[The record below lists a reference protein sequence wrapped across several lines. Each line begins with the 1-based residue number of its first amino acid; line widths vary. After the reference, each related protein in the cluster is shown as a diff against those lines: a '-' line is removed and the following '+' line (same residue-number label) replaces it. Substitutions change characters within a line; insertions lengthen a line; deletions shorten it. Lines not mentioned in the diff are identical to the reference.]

1 MSVISRSLLSVL
13 FLSGVSIVQA
23 AQLETQAQR
32 FSYAVGVQL
41 GKNLKSQN
49 ISVDS
54 AAFTAAIIDVMQGKP
69 LQLTPQ
75 EMAQALQEA
84 QQVAIRAREERG
96 QAALAAGKKFLEENK
111 KKDGV
116 VLLPSGLQYI
126 ELEAGKGETPK
137 ANAKVTVHYK
147 GTMID
152 GTEFDSSYKRG
163 TPTSFRLNGVV
174 KGFRE
179 ALSRM
184 NTGAHWQVFMP
195 PELAYG
201 SRGAGNKIGPNETLI
216 FDIKLISFDNSDK
229 DQKD

>member
-1 MSVISRSLLSVL
+1 MSLVLRSLLTVFFLTGMSTVL
-13 FLSGVSIVQA
+13 A
-23 AQLETQAQR
+23 AQLETQEQR

-49 ISVDS
+49 ISVDG
-54 AAFTAAIIDVMQGKP
+54 AAFTAAIIDVMLGNP

-75 EMAQALQEA
+75 EMAQAMQEA
-84 QQVAIRAREERG
+84 QQAAIKAREERG
-96 QAALAAGKKFLEENK
+96 QAALAAGTKFLEENK
-111 KKDGV
+111 KKEGV
-116 VLLPSGLQYI
+116 VVLPSGLQYI
-126 ELEAGKGETPK
+126 ELEAGEGETPK

-147 GTMID
+147 GTTIN

-163 TPTSFRLNGVV
+163 SPSSFRLNGVV

-184 NTGAHWQVFMP
+184 KTGAHWQVFMP

-201 SRGAGNKIGPNETLI
+201 PRGAGNKIGPNETLI
-216 FDIKLISFDNSDK
+216 FDIKLISFNND
-229 DQKD
+229 